1 MPTATAR
8 LWRSAASTRVPRSCT
23 IAASSA
29 TVSASPSR
37 MPNRRNAGRERANVA
52 NLAGFMSIESSVMA
66 GKIAQDGPHST
77 VG

>member
-52 NLAGFMSIESSVMA
+52 NL
-66 GKIAQDGPHST
+66 P
-77 VG
+77 